1 MMPVYQY
8 FFCVSDSSLSLSLS
22 LSRTHSLLLHVCM
35 RPPYISSAYSLSHG
49 DRTGSHSHH
58 QSPTVIESST
68 QTHTHVSISMYVY
81 VCTHK
86 LYLARS
92 MSLLRISMPELPIFT
107 LTPRKHFP
115 SIHHHNRVR
124 TSARHGRDFH
134 FPFTQLLPPP
144 LFLSLSLSL
153 SHTHTLTHSLFLSLS
168 RDLS

>member
-1 MMPVYQY
+1 MYV
-8 FFCVSDSSLSLSLS
+8 CV
-22 LSRTHSLLLHVCM
+22 
-35 RPPYISSAYSLSHG
+35 PPIFPPHTLSLSHG

-144 LFLSLSLSL
+144 LFLSLSLSHT
-153 SHTHTLTHSLFLSLS
+153 HTHTLTHSLFLSLS
-168 RDLS
+168 RDLERRLTAVNLS